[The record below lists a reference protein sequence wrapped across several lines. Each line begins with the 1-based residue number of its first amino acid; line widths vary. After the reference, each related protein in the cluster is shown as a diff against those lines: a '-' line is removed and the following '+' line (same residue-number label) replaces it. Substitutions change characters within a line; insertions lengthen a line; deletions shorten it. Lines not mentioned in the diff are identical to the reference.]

1 MKEFVLSDGVE
12 ALIEYLDHENLYER
26 SQAMETIVSF
36 IDCDF
41 FDWFAA
47 ATTYQTQ
54 QMHLK
59 MISVLNSSVAET
71 KSENYFLAKLI
82 ANRQHSYPGG
92 SFRALQ
98 LLAFWLSWI
107 RALYTKDQRLGLS
120 SKLLHEIKHWT
131 ESRGQDG
138 KENIEEEVKLSQTL
152 YEDFAIKQ
160 FENNPHTHE
169 EKEQKGLMLSGIQTP
184 KFPTKPS
191 LSVNTDPS
199 VVKGSASPLKS
210 PTHPSFEVTPSLEV
224 ILKYK
229 QEGND
234 LYKTEKFDLALKSYS
249 KSLQLLQNLINSE
262 SKQPLSGEEETHFI
276 TLHSNIANTLWKLW
290 ESKEKVN
297 DEGDALSETQKE
309 ELAEYFY
316 NQIQKHCQT
325 VLELRPEH
333 IKTSYR
339 LFQTMMKRKEYRE
352 VFVRINKLLSCFQQ
366 IGNKNINNETMKND
380 FELLERLK
388 RKCFATY
395 LLDSNT
401 SSIDPR
407 EWNLTEKDLIVLKSL
422 FKRFQVSDALS
433 EKIFS
438 KEHAEQETALI
449 NNNEKKKDSKKKS
462 SASEQIKDDESV
474 LTNQDM
480 EQEIK
485 KKIPEIMNKNIK
497 SQLKVTKLKLSDR
510 KLIQKLKLFSQGM
523 VALYVKEPKDLL
535 EQQKDELAQSGF
547 EVRVSLSI
555 DFIPRN
561 LITKT
566 RLLKTFGRKN

>member
-26 SQAMETIVSF
+26 SQAMETVVSF

-41 FDWFAA
+41 FDWFATP
-47 ATTYQTQ
+47 TTHQTQ

-59 MISVLNSSVAET
+59 MISILNSSVAEN
-71 KSENYFLAKLI
+71 KSENYFLTKLI

-107 RALYTKDQRLGLS
+107 RALYTKDQRLVLS

-131 ESRGQDG
+131 ESSGQDG
-138 KENIEEEVKLSQTL
+138 KENIEEEVNLAHTL
-152 YEDFAIKQ
+152 YEDFGVKQ
-160 FENNPHTHE
+160 FEDNPQNHD
-169 EKEQKGLMLSGIQTP
+169 EKEQKGLMLSGVQTP
-184 KFPTKPS
+184 DFPTRSS

-199 VVKGSASPLKS
+199 LLKDASSVGSASPLKS

-234 LYKTEKFDLALKSYS
+234 LYKAEKFDLALKSYS

-297 DEGDALSETQKE
+297 DEGVALSEAQKE

-339 LFQTMMKRKEYRE
+339 LFQTMMKRKEYCD
-352 VFVRINKLLSCFQQ
+352 VFVRINKLLSCFQKT
-366 IGNKNINNETMKND
+366 GNKNMSNETMKND
-380 FELLERLK
+380 LELLERLK

-395 LLDSNT
+395 LSDSNT
-401 SSIDPR
+401 TSIDPR
-407 EWNLTEKDLIVLKSL
+407 EWNLTEKDLMVLKSL
-422 FKRFQVSDALS
+422 FKRFQVSDAVF
-433 EKIFS
+433 EKTFS

-449 NNNEKKKDSKKKS
+449 NNTEKKKESKKKS

-485 KKIPEIMNKNIK
+485 KKAPEVNNHKNIK
-497 SQLKVTKLKLSDR
+497 SQLKVTQLKSSDR
-510 KLIQKLKLFSQGM
+510 KLIQKLKSFSQGM
-523 VALYVKEPKDLL
+523 VALYEKEPKDLL

-547 EVRVSLSI
+547 EVSV
-555 DFIPRN
+555 
-561 LITKT
+561 
-566 RLLKTFGRKN
+566 